1 MTNMKRYLSL
11 AGLVCAAVVT
21 GCNYD
26 KNAVQDI
33 TGPLPA
39 SAIKFFNFGIG
50 APSVNFYANDTK
62 LTAITSATGA
72 ESTNGVATGGA
83 GNGGFYNAIAG
94 GTYTFTG
101 KISAATDKDL
111 SISPLQAQIA
121 DGKYYS
127 YYISGFYNTTSKS
140 AEAFVVEDPLPAVD
154 QTLAYV
160 RFVNAS
166 PNSSPMVLNV
176 KNTTG
181 GAVTAIG
188 STVAYKTAGGFVA
201 IPAGN
206 YDLATRVAGGST
218 DIITRAA
225 VAFSAGRVYTIAAR
239 GDITLPSSGT
249 AANRAQLDN
258 TLNR

>member
-11 AGLVCAAVVT
+11 AGLVCAAVAT
-21 GCNYD
+21 GCSYD

-39 SAIKFFNFGIG
+39 SAVKFFNFGIG
-50 APSVNFYANDTK
+50 APAVNFYANDTK
-62 LTAITSATGA
+62 ITAITSATGA
-72 ESTNGVATGGA
+72 ESTTGVGVGGA
-83 GNGGFYNAIAG
+83 GNGGLYNGLAG

-101 KISAATDKDL
+101 KISAATDKNL
-111 SISPLQAQIA
+111 AISPLQAQIA

-140 AEAFVVEDPLPAVD
+140 AESFIVEDPLPAVD
-154 QTLAYV
+154 QDNAYV

-176 KNTTG
+176 TATTG

-188 STVAYKTAGGFVA
+188 SAVAYKGAGGFVA
-201 IPAGN
+201 IPGGN
-206 YDLATRVAGGST
+206 YNLATRTAGGST
-218 DIITRAA
+218 DVITRAA
-225 VAFSAGRVYTIAAR
+225 VAFAAGRVYTIAAR

-249 AANRAQLDN
+249 AANRSQLDN